1 MVDFFIRRP
10 IFATVCALLI
20 VLAGAVCIPS
30 LPISLYPQLAP
41 PQVVVTSNYI
51 GANSKDV
58 ESAVTII
65 LEQAINGV
73 EGMRYM
79 SSTSSNDGT
88 SSITVTFQTGYSLDI
103 AAVDVQNRVA
113 SAQGRLP
120 AVVNNT
126 GITITK
132 ANSNFVFA
140 AGFISPDHSLSQA
153 FISNYLDVYV
163 SDALKRVP
171 GVGAVIIFGERKYAM
186 RIWLDPNRLAAR
198 GLTAL
203 DVTNALAEQNIEV
216 PAGQLGQQPS
226 DPSQQFQMAVRV
238 VGRLSDPREFENII
252 LKNSADA
259 SGIVLLK
266 DVGRAEIGAENYS
279 TDLKF
284 SGGDA
289 VGIGVQQL
297 SNANALD
304 VDKKCRAVL
313 AELQKSFPPG
323 MQGIIAVDTT
333 IVIGDSIREVVQ
345 TIGEAVV
352 IVIIVIFLFL
362 QDWRATIIPAVT
374 IPVSL
379 IGTFAFIK
387 IFGFSI
393 NSLTLFG
400 ITLATGLV
408 VDDAIVVIEN
418 VQRHIEKE
426 RCDAHR
432 ATSEAMAEVTSAV
445 IATSLVLISVFIP
458 VSFFP
463 GTTGILYKQFSL
475 TNDFSIAISA
485 FNALTLSPALAAIL
499 LRAEQKKTGIMGFF
513 LNPIERFIQWLIRT
527 YAKVVTFVV
536 RIRFA
541 MLALFFAGLA
551 ATVYMYNHVPTAFI
565 PQEDQSYFLI
575 IVQTPPGASLSYT
588 SDFADKVA
596 DVVRKNDGVFGTF
609 SVMGF
614 SLAGGSSPNA
624 GLIFAPL
631 KPIDERTK
639 MGPQYS
645 AHNIVGDV
653 GPKLFGVPGGIAFAA
668 EPPAIAGIGTV
679 GGFQF
684 ILQDGG
690 RNTFGDIDRI
700 AHTIV
705 GQSRA
710 PGSGLTGMNTTFTAN
725 DPQVLVTI
733 DREKAKAIG
742 VPFSQITAA
751 MGTFMGSTYVN
762 DFDFNNRSYRAYVQ
776 ADQQFRTTS
785 KDLRQYYVRSDSGQ
799 MIPLD
804 NLASLTETSGP
815 QVINH
820 YNLFR
825 SAEID
830 GSPGPGLSSGQGLE
844 RMQQL
849 FEKNKLQGMMYT
861 WTGLALEEV
870 ESAGK
875 AIIIFGLGLLV
886 VYLTLSAQYE
896 SFALPFIIL
905 LAVPMAVLG
914 ALLLVS
920 ARGLVDDVYVQIG
933 LVMLIGL
940 SAKNSILIVE
950 FAEQLLEQGRTIIEA
965 AIEAAELR
973 LRPILM
979 TSIAFILGVG
989 PLYVAKGAGAP
1000 RPPLRRHRDRRRNG
1014 TLHSPQPHLHSRPLR
1029 HPQNNPRALLQQAKA
1044 TPSRLPRPRR
1054 RTRGRVRRPT
1064 PANALAST
1072 SQVVTPRC
1080 LNLSAAD
1087 RAKVGAV
1094 PSVYVTTTKNRLS
1107 FPNAEANHPPA
1118 PKLAPRRQRP
1128 RHRLPPHPPPLR
1140 LLRNRS
1146 PTSTMRSHRHSPAR
1160 PPPLRHHGPR
1170 FQPASPSPARPPIL
1184 NPLMALGPRAWGLL
1198 RETLTRLLHA
1208 TTDPARRQAAEAGLH
1223 SIAGARLHNP
1233 VHTPNYTDFYA
1244 SIHHATR
1251 VGKLFRPDNPLLPN
1265 YKHIP
1270 IGYHGRASSLITSG
1284 TPILRPY
1291 GPTRPNPTQP
1301 PPSARPNPSTTNWN
1315 WRFTSASPTP
1325 SASPSQSP
1333 KPPIISSASA
1343 SSTTGPPATFSPGS
1357 TNRSAP
1363 SLAKNFATST
1373 SPWITPMAAFEPFQ
1387 TPLPVRPKA
1396 DPKPLPILKSQL
1408 KIRPPNS

>member
-20 VLAGAVCIPS
+20 VLAGAVSIPT

-41 PQVVVTSNYI
+41 PQVVVTTNYI

-58 ESAVTII
+58 ESAVTTI
-65 LEQAINGV
+65 LEQSINGV

-88 SSITVTFQTGYSLDI
+88 SAITVTFQTGYDLNI

-120 AVVNNT
+120 AIVNNT
-126 GITITK
+126 GISIIK
-132 ANSNFVFA
+132 ANSNFVLA
-140 AGFISPDHSLSQA
+140 AGFVSPDHSLTPA

-163 SDALKRVP
+163 KDALKRVP
-171 GVGAVIIFGERKYAM
+171 GVGDVVIFGERKYAM
-186 RIWLDPNRLAAR
+186 RIWLDPSHLAAR

-203 DVTNALAEQNIEV
+203 DVTSALAEQNVEV
-216 PAGQLGQQPS
+216 AAGQLGQQPS
-226 DPSQQFQMAVRV
+226 DPHQNFQMAVRV
-238 VGRLSDPREFENII
+238 VGRLSDPRQFENII
-252 LKNSADA
+252 IKNSPNA
-259 SGIVLLK
+259 SGIVLLR
-266 DVGRAEIGAENYS
+266 DVGHAEIGAENYS
-279 TDLKF
+279 TELKF

-304 VDKKCRAVL
+304 VDKRCRAVL

-323 MQGIIAVDTT
+323 MKGIIAVDTT
-333 IVIGDSIREVVQ
+333 TVVSDSIREVVQ
-345 TIGEAVV
+345 TIGEAVI

-387 IFGFSI
+387 LFDFSI

-426 RCDAHR
+426 HCDSHQ
-432 ATSEAMAEVTSAV
+432 ATSEAMSEVTSAV

-475 TNDFSIAISA
+475 TIAFSIAISA

-499 LRAEQKKTGIMGFF
+499 LRAQQKQTGLMGLL
-513 LNPIERFIQWLIRT
+513 LNPVEAFIQWLIRV
-527 YAKVVTFVV
+527 YAQAVTFVV
-536 RIRFA
+536 RIRYA
-541 MLALFFAGLA
+541 MLLLFGGALA
-551 ATVYMYNHVPTAFI
+551 ATAFMYNHVPTAFI

-588 SDFADKVA
+588 SEFADRA
-596 DVVRKNDGVFGTF
+596 ATLVRQNQGVFGTF

-614 SLAGGSSPNA
+614 SLAGGSSPNS

-631 KPIDERTK
+631 KPIDERSK
-639 MGPQYS
+639 MGPNYT
-645 AHNIVGDV
+645 AKAIVADI

-668 EPPAIAGIGTV
+668 EPPAIQGIGTV

-690 RNTFGDIDRI
+690 RNTFGDIDRV

-705 GQSRA
+705 AQSRA
-710 PGSGLTGMNTTFTAN
+710 AGSGLVGMNTTFTSN
-725 DPQVLVTI
+725 DPQLLVTI
-733 DREKAKAIG
+733 DREKAKTIG

-751 MGTFMGSTYVN
+751 LNTFMGSSYVN
-762 DFDFNNRSYRAYVQ
+762 DFDFNNRSYRVYVQ
-776 ADQQFRTTS
+776 ADAPFRKTS
-785 KDLRQYYVRSDSGQ
+785 QDLHQYYVRSDSGR

-804 NLASLTETSGP
+804 NLAVIAETSGP

-830 GSPGPGLSSGQGLE
+830 GSPAPGLSSGQGLE
-844 RMQQL
+844 VMQHL
-849 FEKNKLQGMMYT
+849 FEKNKLQGMT
-861 WTGLALEEV
+861 FSWTGLALEEV

-914 ALLLVS
+914 ALTLVS

-950 FAEQLLEQGRTIIEA
+950 FAEQLLEQGRSIIDA

-979 TSIAFILGVG
+979 TSIAFILGVL
-989 PLYVAKGAGAP
+989 PLYFATGAGAYG
-1000 RPPLRRHRDRRRNG
+1000 RHSVG
-1014 TLHSPQPHLHSRPLR
+1014 TAIVGGMMLSTILNLFFIPVLYVVLKS
-1029 HPQNNPRALLQQAKA
+1029 LLTRFKVKA
-1044 TPSRLPRPRR
+1044 
-1054 RTRGRVRRPT
+1054 RVRPED
-1064 PANALAST
+1064 
-1072 SQVVTPRC
+1072 C
-1080 LNLSAAD
+1080 D
-1087 RAKVGAV
+1087 
-1094 PSVYVTTTKNRLS
+1094 
-1107 FPNAEANHPPA
+1107 
-1118 PKLAPRRQRP
+1118 
-1128 RHRLPPHPPPLR
+1128 
-1140 LLRNRS
+1140 
-1146 PTSTMRSHRHSPAR
+1146 
-1160 PPPLRHHGPR
+1160 
-1170 FQPASPSPARPPIL
+1170 
-1184 NPLMALGPRAWGLL
+1184 
-1198 RETLTRLLHA
+1198 
-1208 TTDPARRQAAEAGLH
+1208 DPV
-1223 SIAGARLHNP
+1223 N
-1233 VHTPNYTDFYA
+1233 V
-1244 SIHHATR
+1244 
-1251 VGKLFRPDNPLLPN
+1251 
-1265 YKHIP
+1265 
-1270 IGYHGRASSLITSG
+1270 
-1284 TPILRPY
+1284 
-1291 GPTRPNPTQP
+1291 
-1301 PPSARPNPSTTNWN
+1301 
-1315 WRFTSASPTP
+1315 
-1325 SASPSQSP
+1325 
-1333 KPPIISSASA
+1333 
-1343 SSTTGPPATFSPGS
+1343 
-1357 TNRSAP
+1357 
-1363 SLAKNFATST
+1363 
-1373 SPWITPMAAFEPFQ
+1373 
-1387 TPLPVRPKA
+1387 
-1396 DPKPLPILKSQL
+1396 
-1408 KIRPPNS
+1408 

>member
-1 MVDFFIRRP
+1 LFVDFFIRRP

-20 VLAGAVCIPS
+20 VLAGAVCIPT
-30 LPISLYPQLAP
+30 LPISLYPTLAP

-88 SSITVTFQTGYSLDI
+88 SAITITFQTGYDLNI

-140 AGFISPDHSLSQA
+140 AGFVSPDHSLSPS

-203 DVTNALAEQNIEV
+203 DVTNALSEQNVEV
-216 PAGQLGQQPS
+216 AAGQLGQPPS
-226 DPSQQFQMAVRV
+226 DPKQQFQMAVRV
-238 VGRLSDPREFENII
+238 VGRLTDPKQFENIVI
-252 LKNSADA
+252 KNNATA
-259 SGIVLLK
+259 GGIVLLK
-266 DVGRAEIGAENYS
+266 DVGGAEIGAETYS
-279 TDLKF
+279 TALKF

-304 VDKKCRAVL
+304 VDKRCRAVL
-313 AELQKSFPPG
+313 LELQKNFPPG
-323 MQGIIAVDTT
+323 MKGIIAVDTT
-333 IVIGDSIREVVQ
+333 TVIGESVDEVVR
-345 TIGEAVV
+345 TIGEAII

-418 VQRHIEKE
+418 VQRHLSGLSALPE
-426 RCDAHR
+426 RSELTEPDPYAPDTLDRPVGASKGIQAVSHDPHE
-432 ATSEAMAEVTSAV
+432 ATSIAMAEVTSAV

-475 TNDFSIAISA
+475 TIAFSIAISA

-499 LRAEQKKTGIMGFF
+499 LRAETKHTGLLGLI
-513 LNPIERFIQWLIRT
+513 LNPVERIIQWVIRT
-527 YAKVVTFVV
+527 YARAVTFVV
-536 RIRFA
+536 RIRYVV
-541 MLALFFAGLA
+541 LLLFFGALA
-551 ATVYMYNHVPTAFI
+551 ATAFMYNHVPTAFI

-575 IVQTPPGASLSYT
+575 IVQTPPGASLAYT
-588 SDFADKVA
+588 SEFADRVA
-596 DVVRKNDGVFGTF
+596 AVVQKNDGVFGTF

-614 SLAGGSSPNA
+614 SLAGGSSPNS

-631 KPIDERTK
+631 KPINERTK
-639 MGPQYS
+639 MGEKYS
-645 AHNIVGDV
+645 AKAIVADV

-684 ILQDGG
+684 MLLDAG
-690 RNTFGDIDRI
+690 RNTFGDIDRV

-705 GQSRA
+705 GKSRA
-710 PGSGLTGMNTTFTAN
+710 PGSGLTGMNTTFTSN

-733 DREKAKAIG
+733 DREKAKTIG

-751 MGTFMGSTYVN
+751 LGTFMGSSYVN
-762 DFDFNNRSYRAYVQ
+762 DFDFNNRSYRVYVQ
-776 ADQQFRTTS
+776 ADEQFRRTS
-785 KDLRQYYVRSDSGQ
+785 GDLRQYYVRSDSNQ

-804 NLASLTETSGP
+804 NLATVSETSGP

-825 SAEID
+825 AAEID
-830 GSPGPGLSSGQGLE
+830 GSPAPGLSSGQGLDAMV
-844 RMQQL
+844 RL
-849 FEKNKLQGMMYT
+849 FNQTKLQGMT
-861 WTGLALEEV
+861 FEWTGLALEEV

-905 LAVPMAVLG
+905 LAVPMAILG
-914 ALLLVS
+914 ALSLVD

-950 FAEQLLEQGRTIIEA
+950 FAEQLLAQGKSITEA

-989 PLYVAKGAGAP
+989 PLYFATGAGAYG
-1000 RPPLRRHRDRRRNG
+1000 RHSVG
-1014 TLHSPQPHLHSRPLR
+1014 TAIIGGM
-1029 HPQNNPRALLQQAKA
+1029 AL
-1044 TPSRLPRPRR
+1044 
-1054 RTRGRVRRPT
+1054 
-1064 PANALAST
+1064 ST
-1072 SQVVTPRC
+1072 F
-1080 LNLSAAD
+1080 LNLFFIPVLYVILKTLL
-1087 RAKVGAV
+1087 AKISGGQKA
-1094 PSVYVTTTKNRLS
+1094 SVVRD
-1107 FPNAEANHPPA
+1107 
-1118 PKLAPRRQRP
+1118 PKL
-1128 RHRLPPHPPPLR
+1128 
-1140 LLRNRS
+1140 
-1146 PTSTMRSHRHSPAR
+1146 SH
-1160 PPPLRHHGPR
+1160 
-1170 FQPASPSPARPPIL
+1170 
-1184 NPLMALGPRAWGLL
+1184 
-1198 RETLTRLLHA
+1198 
-1208 TTDPARRQAAEAGLH
+1208 
-1223 SIAGARLHNP
+1223 
-1233 VHTPNYTDFYA
+1233 
-1244 SIHHATR
+1244 
-1251 VGKLFRPDNPLLPN
+1251 
-1265 YKHIP
+1265 
-1270 IGYHGRASSLITSG
+1270 
-1284 TPILRPY
+1284 
-1291 GPTRPNPTQP
+1291 
-1301 PPSARPNPSTTNWN
+1301 
-1315 WRFTSASPTP
+1315 
-1325 SASPSQSP
+1325 
-1333 KPPIISSASA
+1333 
-1343 SSTTGPPATFSPGS
+1343 
-1357 TNRSAP
+1357 
-1363 SLAKNFATST
+1363 
-1373 SPWITPMAAFEPFQ
+1373 
-1387 TPLPVRPKA
+1387 
-1396 DPKPLPILKSQL
+1396 
-1408 KIRPPNS
+1408 